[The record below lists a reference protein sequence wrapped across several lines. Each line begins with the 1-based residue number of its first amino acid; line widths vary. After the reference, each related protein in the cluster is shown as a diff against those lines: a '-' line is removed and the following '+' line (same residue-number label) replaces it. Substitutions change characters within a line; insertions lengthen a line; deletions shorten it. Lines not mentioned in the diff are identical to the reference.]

1 MKADHHGEMVD
12 VAQLGEPLSEGEL
25 RLART
30 RLQLNLHI
38 RHCLGKWIEPVF
50 KRPVLR
56 QNILLDIMSDD
67 ASREVVDKLERVLS
81 ESKANCQ
88 NFAGIFKENPTGDT
102 DTVSSKILDFLAE
115 VEAYAWLRKIGF
127 RDVLKLRESST
138 KTVDFLGKVLGERYG
153 AEVTRLGVP
162 CSNGKTVKPF
172 DLSAAHVLFSGKE
185 ASPKIQAAMWGAVD
199 NKLGQLREFRK
210 TYDLKC
216 RLIISTGR
224 WLGPG
229 GSSARQEAGT
239 LPGAYETALQLV
251 WDMLDSH
258 PRDLLGSLVILD
270 GTTQVVHPTTTGL
283 QRTN

>member
-30 RLQLNLHI
+30 RLQSNLHI
-38 RHCLGKWIEPVF
+38 RHCLGKWIKPGF

-56 QNILLDIMSDD
+56 QNILRGIMSDE

-81 ESKANCQ
+81 ESKTNCQ
-88 NFAGIFKENPTGDT
+88 YFAGIFKETPAGDT
-102 DTVSSKILDFLAE
+102 DTVSSKALDFLTE
-115 VEAYAWLRKIGF
+115 VEAYACPRKIGF

-138 KTVDFLGKVLGERYG
+138 KTVDFLDKVLGERYG
-153 AEVTRLGVP
+153 AEVARLGVP
-162 CSNGKTVKPF
+162 RSNGKTVKPF
-172 DLSAAHVLFSGKE
+172 DLSATHVLFSGTE
-185 ASPKIQAAMWGAVD
+185 ASPKIQAAVWGAVD
-199 NKLGQLREFRK
+199 NKPGQLREFRK

-239 LPGAYETALQLV
+239 LPGAYETAPQRV

-270 GTTQVVHPTTTGL
+270 GPTQVVHPTTTGL